1 VLALRRPAF
10 GALTCEQTSQSSSHH
25 LSPCRNV
32 AMSLLNARCFFDS
45 ATMWMRRREER
56 KKETKKPLAQTS
68 RFHGRSCAHSSSI
81 ADVASPQWH
90 SPPNT
95 PPKKGVRPTDK
106 SRHEKGSPKTT
117 VEDTRLPGPLSLDPV
132 HPLLGTSDLCLP
144 RRAIH
149 LCDSSTPSAFRR
161 RLRRYVMLHTTY
173 CSAAY
178 GNA

>member
-1 VLALRRPAF
+1 M
-10 GALTCEQTSQSSSHH
+10 
-25 LSPCRNV
+25 SPCRPSTHDV
-32 AMSLLNARCFFDS
+32 SSTRPRCGCDD
-45 ATMWMRRREER
+45 AKKER
-56 KKETKKPLAQTS
+56 KKPRNRWRKPLDSTAGAALIHHPSQMWRRHSGTAHQT
-68 RFHGRSCAHSSSI
+68 HH
-81 ADVASPQWH
+81 Q
-90 SPPNT
+90 
-95 PPKKGVRPTDK
+95 KKRVRPTDK

-144 RRAIH
+144 RLAIH